1 MSYLGIDAGASATK
15 WALFDG
21 EKIVASGKCAAM
33 DGHIFRADSKARV
46 IEVLT
51 EIAQAV
57 NGEEVTGV
65 FAGVT
70 GATSEDSATDPLG
83 LIFHNYFPNAK
94 VRIVHD
100 IELAYYANF
109 EVGEGILLYAGTGS
123 IAMYID
129 DEAGPVR
136 AGGWGYLLGD
146 EGAAFWIGRE
156 SIRWVLAGL
165 DTGEEVEPDSLSD
178 EILKAMDASDWD
190 DIKEFVYSN
199 ERSEIAKLSAIV
211 GRLADA
217 GDPDAQGIIYEAS
230 QHLIALV
237 HQLDIQIENAPRI
250 VIAGGVCQPGS
261 FLAKALTSFF
271 SERISIS
278 DCDIA
283 QRAAELA
290 MDI

>member
-1 MSYLGIDAGASATK
+1 MSYLGIDAGATATK
-15 WALFDG
+15 WALYDG
-21 EKIVASGKCAAM
+21 AEIVATGKCAAM
-33 DGHIFRADSKARV
+33 DGHIYRAESKARV
-46 IEVLT
+46 NEVLA
-51 EIAQAV
+51 EISAAV
-57 NGEEVTGV
+57 NGAEIRGV

-70 GATSEDSATDPLG
+70 GASSEDSATDPLG
-83 LIFHNYFPNAK
+83 QIFHSYFPTAK
-94 VRIVHD
+94 VRIVND

-109 EVGEGILLYAGTGS
+109 EVGDGILLYAGTGS

-146 EGAAFWIGRE
+146 EGGAYWIGRE

-165 DTGEEVEPDSLSD
+165 DTGEQVESNSLS
-178 EILKAMDASDWD
+178 EVILQQIGATDWNG
-190 DIKEFVYSN
+190 IREFVYSN
-199 ERSEIAKLSAIV
+199 ERSEIAKLAATV
-211 GRLADA
+211 GRLADE
-217 GDPDAQGIIYEAS
+217 GDADAQGIIFEAS
-230 QHLIALV
+230 QQLIALV

-250 VIAGGVCQPGS
+250 VIAGGVCHEGS
-261 FLAKALTSFF
+261 FLAKALNSFF

-290 MDI
+290 VDI

>member
-1 MSYLGIDAGASATK
+1 MSYLGIDAGATATK
-15 WALFDG
+15 WALYDG
-21 EKIVASGKCAAM
+21 SQIVASGKCAAM
-33 DGHIFRADSKARV
+33 DGHIYRPESKARAN
-46 IEVLT
+46 EVLA
-51 EIAQAV
+51 EIAATV
-57 NGEEVTGV
+57 NGTEVKGV

-70 GATSEDSATDPLG
+70 GAASEDSATDPLSQ
-83 LIFHNYFPNAK
+83 IFHSHFPNAK

-146 EGAAFWIGRE
+146 EGGAFWIGRE

-165 DTGEEVEPDSLSD
+165 DTGEEVEAGSLSA
-178 EILKAMDASDWD
+178 EILDAMGATNWDGVKA
-190 DIKEFVYSN
+190 FVYSK
-199 ERSEIAKLSAIV
+199 ERSEIAKLAAIV
-211 GRLADA
+211 GRMADE
-217 GDPDAQGIIYEAS
+217 GDADAQGIIYEAS

-250 VIAGGVCQPGS
+250 VIAGGVCQAGS
-261 FLAKALTSFF
+261 FLAKALNSFF

-290 MDI
+290 LDI

>member
-1 MSYLGIDAGASATK
+1 MSYLGIDAGATATK
-15 WALFDG
+15 WALYDG
-21 EKIVASGKCAAM
+21 TQIVATGKCAAM
-33 DGHIFRADSKARV
+33 DGHIYRVESKAR
-46 IEVLT
+46 INEVLT
-51 EIAQAV
+51 EISAAV
-57 NGEEVTGV
+57 NGAEINGV
-65 FAGVT
+65 FAGIT
-70 GATSEDSATDPLG
+70 GAAAGDSATDPLAQ
-83 LIFHNYFPNAK
+83 LFHSYFPNAN

-146 EGAAFWIGRE
+146 EGGAFWIGRE
-156 SIRWVLAGL
+156 AIRWVLAGL
-165 DTGEEVEPDSLSD
+165 DTGEEVEADSLSEVILQQMNATNWD
-178 EILKAMDASDWD
+178 EIK
-190 DIKEFVYSN
+190 KFVYSN
-199 ERSEIAKLSAIV
+199 ERSEIAKLAATV
-211 GRLADA
+211 GRMADQ
-217 GDPDAQGIIYEAS
+217 GDADAQGIIYEAS
-230 QHLIALV
+230 QQLIALV

-250 VIAGGVCQPGS
+250 VIAGGVCQEGS
-261 FLAKALTSFF
+261 FLAKALNSFF

-290 MDI
+290 LDI

>member
-1 MSYLGIDAGASATK
+1 MNYLGIDAGASATK

-21 EKIVASGKCAAM
+21 DQIIASGKLAAM
-33 DGHIFRADSKARV
+33 DGHIYRSESKARL
-46 IEVLT
+46 IENLAAIT
-51 EIAQAV
+51 AQISA
-57 NGEEVTGV
+57 EEVGGIFAGLTG
-65 FAGVT
+65 ATAEDGVT
-70 GATSEDSATDPLG
+70 GPVSQILHS
-83 LIFHNYFPNAK
+83 YFPNAK
-94 VRIVHD
+94 VRVVHD

-109 EVGEGILLYAGTGS
+109 AVGDGILLYAGTGS

-146 EGAAFWIGRE
+146 EGGGFWIGRE
-156 SIRWVLAGL
+156 AIRWVLAGL
-165 DTGEEVEPDSLSD
+165 DTGEEVISGSLSD
-178 EILKAMDASDWD
+178 QILQQISATDWNG
-190 DIKEFVYSN
+190 IKEFVYSN
-199 ERSEIAKLSAIV
+199 ERSEIAKLAALVAKI
-211 GRLADA
+211 ADD
-217 GDPDAQGIIYEAS
+217 GDLDAQGIIYEAS

-278 DCDIA
+278 ECNIA
-283 QRAAELA
+283 ERAAELA
-290 MDI
+290 IDI

>member
-1 MSYLGIDAGASATK
+1 MNYLGIDAGASATK
-15 WALFDG
+15 WALFNGAD
-21 EKIVASGKCAAM
+21 IVATGKCAAM
-33 DGHIFRADSKARV
+33 DGHIYRPESKARV
-46 IEVLT
+46 HEVLT
-51 EIAQAV
+51 EINASIGKVEV
-57 NGEEVTGV
+57 NGV
-65 FAGVT
+65 FAGIT
-70 GATSEDSATDPLG
+70 GAASEDSATDPLG
-83 LIFHNYFPNAK
+83 QIFHSHFPSAK

-129 DEAGPVR
+129 EEAGPVR

-165 DTGEEVEPDSLSD
+165 DTGEEVEPGSLS
-178 EILKAMDASDWD
+178 EVILQQMDATDWD
-190 DIKEFVYSN
+190 GIKAFVYSN
-199 ERSEIAKLSAIV
+199 ERSEIAKLAATV
-211 GRLADA
+211 GRLADE
-217 GDPDAQGIIYEAS
+217 GDADAQGIIFEAS
-230 QHLIALV
+230 QHLIALI

-250 VIAGGVCQPGS
+250 VVAGGVCQPGS
-261 FLAKALTSFF
+261 FMAKALNNFF

-290 MDI
+290 EDI

>member
-1 MSYLGIDAGASATK
+1 MNYLGIDAGATATK
-15 WALFDG
+15 WALYDG
-21 EKIVASGKCAAM
+21 SEIVATGKCPAM
-33 DGHIFRADSKARV
+33 DGHILRPDSKARV
-46 IEVLT
+46 NEVLT
-51 EIAQAV
+51 QISTALNGAEIA
-57 NGEEVTGV
+57 GV
-65 FAGVT
+65 FAGIT

-83 LIFHNYFPNAK
+83 QIFHTYFPKAN

-100 IELAYYANF
+100 IEMAYYANF

-146 EGAAFWIGRE
+146 EGAGFWIGRE
-156 SIRWVLAGL
+156 AIRWVLAGL

-178 EILKAMDASDWD
+178 VILQEIGATTWD

-199 ERSEIAKLSAIV
+199 ERSEIAKLSATV

-217 GDPDAQGIIYEAS
+217 GNADAQGIIYEAS

-237 HQLDIQIENAPRI
+237 HQLDIHIENATRI
-250 VIAGGVCQPGS
+250 VIAGGVCHEGS
-261 FLAKALTSFF
+261 FLAKALHSFF

-290 MDI
+290 IDI

>member
-1 MSYLGIDAGASATK
+1 MSYLGIDAGATATK
-15 WALFDG
+15 WALYDG
-21 EKIVASGKCAAM
+21 SQIVASGKCAAM
-33 DGHIFRADSKARV
+33 DGHIYRPESRARV
-46 IEVLT
+46 TEVLA
-51 EIAQAV
+51 EISAAV
-57 NGEEVTGV
+57 NGAEVNGV
-65 FAGVT
+65 FAGIT
-70 GATSEDSATDPLG
+70 GASAEDSATDPLG
-83 LIFHNYFPNAK
+83 QIFHSFFPNAK
-94 VRIVHD
+94 VRVVHD

-146 EGAAFWIGRE
+146 EGGAFWIGRE
-156 SIRWVLAGL
+156 AIRWVLAGL
-165 DTGEEVEPDSLSD
+165 DTGEEVETDSLSD
-178 EILKAMDASDWD
+178 VILKQMGVTDWNG
-190 DIKEFVYSN
+190 IKEFVYSN
-199 ERSEIAKLSAIV
+199 ERSEIAKLAASV
-211 GRLADA
+211 GRLADENDA
-217 GDPDAQGIIYEAS
+217 DAQGIIYEAS

-250 VIAGGVCQPGS
+250 VIAGGVCHEGS
-261 FLAKALTSFF
+261 FLAKAMYSFF

-290 MDI
+290 IDI

>member
-1 MSYLGIDAGASATK
+1 MSYLGIDAGATATK
-15 WALFDG
+15 WALYDG
-21 EKIVASGKCAAM
+21 AQIVASGKCAAM
-33 DGHIFRADSKARV
+33 DGHIYRPESKARV
-46 IEVLT
+46 TEVLT
-51 EIAQAV
+51 EIAEAV
-57 NGEEVTGV
+57 NGAEVKGV
-65 FAGVT
+65 FAGIT
-70 GATSEDSATDPLG
+70 GAASEDSATDPLG
-83 LIFHNYFPNAK
+83 AIFHSNFPNAK

-165 DTGEEVEPDSLSD
+165 DTGEEVESDSLSD
-178 EILKAMDASDWD
+178 EILKAMGATNWD
-190 DIKEFVYSN
+190 GIKEFVYSN
-199 ERSEIAKLSAIV
+199 ERSEIAKLAATV
-211 GRLADA
+211 GHLADSGNA
-217 GDPDAQGIIYEAS
+217 DAQGIIYEAS
-230 QHLIALV
+230 QFLIALV
-237 HQLDIQIENAPRI
+237 HQLDTQIDNAPRI
-250 VIAGGVCQPGS
+250 VIAGGVCQEGS
-261 FLAKALTSFF
+261 FMAKALHSFF

-290 MDI
+290 QDI

>member
-1 MSYLGIDAGASATK
+1 MSYLGIDAGATATK
-15 WALFDG
+15 WALYDG
-21 EKIVASGKCAAM
+21 AQIVASGKCAAM
-33 DGHIFRADSKARV
+33 DGHIYRPESKARV
-46 IEVLT
+46 TQVLA
-51 EIAQAV
+51 EIAEAV
-57 NGEEVTGV
+57 NGAEVKGV
-65 FAGVT
+65 FAGIT
-70 GATSEDSATDPLG
+70 GAASEDSVTDPLG
-83 LIFHNYFPNAK
+83 AIFHSNFPNAK

-165 DTGEEVEPDSLSD
+165 DTGEDVEADSLSD
-178 EILKAMDASDWD
+178 EILRAMGATNWD
-190 DIKEFVYSN
+190 GIKEFVYSN

-211 GRLADA
+211 GRMADA

-250 VIAGGVCQPGS
+250 VIAGGVCQEGS
-261 FLAKALTSFF
+261 FLAKALYSFF

-290 MDI
+290 IDI

>member
-1 MSYLGIDAGASATK
+1 MNYLGIDAGATATK
-15 WALFDG
+15 WALFNGAD
-21 EKIVASGKCAAM
+21 IVATGKCAAM
-33 DGHIFRADSKARV
+33 DGHIYRPESKARV
-46 IEVLT
+46 HEVLT
-51 EIAQAV
+51 EINAAIGAV
-57 NGEEVTGV
+57 EVNGV
-65 FAGVT
+65 FAGIT
-70 GATSEDSATDPLG
+70 GAASEDSATDPLG
-83 LIFHNYFPNAK
+83 QIFHSHFPSAK

-129 DEAGPVR
+129 DEEGPVR

-165 DTGEEVEPDSLSD
+165 DTGEEVEPGSLS
-178 EILKAMDASDWD
+178 EVILQQMDATDWD
-190 DIKEFVYSN
+190 GIKAFVYSN
-199 ERSEIAKLSAIV
+199 ERSEIAKLAATV
-211 GRLADA
+211 GRLADE
-217 GDPDAQGIIYEAS
+217 GDADAQGIIFEAS
-230 QHLIALV
+230 QHLIALI

-261 FLAKALTSFF
+261 FMAKALNNFF

-290 MDI
+290 EDI

>member
-1 MSYLGIDAGASATK
+1 MGYLGIDAGATATK
-15 WALFDG
+15 WALYDG
-21 EKIVASGKCAAM
+21 SQIVASGKCAAM
-33 DGHIFRADSKARV
+33 DGHIYRSESENRV
-46 IEVLT
+46 NEVLT
-51 EIAQAV
+51 EISAAV
-57 NGEEVTGV
+57 NGAEVSGV
-65 FAGVT
+65 FAGIT
-70 GATSEDSATDPLG
+70 GAASEDSATDRLG
-83 LIFHNYFPNAK
+83 QIFRNYFPNAK

-123 IAMYID
+123 IAMFID

-146 EGAAFWIGRE
+146 EGGAFWIGRE

-165 DTGEEVEPDSLSD
+165 DTGEEVEAGSLS
-178 EILKAMDASDWD
+178 EVILQQMGATNWD
-190 DIKEFVYSN
+190 GIKEFVYSN
-199 ERSEIAKLSAIV
+199 ERSEIAKLAATV
-211 GRLADA
+211 GRLADE
-217 GDPDAQGIIYEAS
+217 GNEDAQGIIYEAS

-237 HQLDIQIENAPRI
+237 HQLDIQVENAPRI

-261 FLAKALTSFF
+261 FLAKALNSFF

-290 MDI
+290 LDI

>member
-15 WALFDG
+15 WALYDG
-21 EKIVASGKCAAM
+21 SQIVASGKCAAM
-33 DGHIFRADSKARV
+33 DGHIFRPDSKARV
-46 IEVLT
+46 NEVLT
-51 EIAQAV
+51 EISAAV
-57 NGEEVTGV
+57 NGAEISGV

-83 LIFHNYFPNAK
+83 QIFHTYFPNAN
-94 VRIVHD
+94 VRVVHD

-123 IAMYID
+123 VAMYID

-156 SIRWVLAGL
+156 AIRWVLTGL
-165 DTGEEVEPDSLSD
+165 DTGEDVESGSLS
-178 EILKAMDASDWD
+178 EVILQEMGASDWNE
-190 DIKEFVYSN
+190 IKEFVYSK
-199 ERSEIAKLSAIV
+199 ERSEIAKLSATV
-211 GRLADA
+211 GRLADE
-217 GDPDAQGIIYEAS
+217 GDADAQGIIYEAS

-250 VIAGGVCQPGS
+250 VIAGGVCQEGS
-261 FLAKALTSFF
+261 FLAKALYSFF
-271 SERISIS
+271 SERISVS

-290 MDI
+290 IDI

>member
-1 MSYLGIDAGASATK
+1 MSYLGIDAGATATK
-15 WALFDG
+15 WALYDG
-21 EKIVASGKCAAM
+21 TQIVATGKCAAM
-33 DGHIFRADSKARV
+33 DGHIYRVESKAR
-46 IEVLT
+46 INEVLT
-51 EIAQAV
+51 EISAAV
-57 NGEEVTGV
+57 NGAEINGV
-65 FAGVT
+65 FAGIT
-70 GATSEDSATDPLG
+70 GAAAGDSATDPLAQ
-83 LIFHNYFPNAK
+83 LFHSYFPNAN

-146 EGAAFWIGRE
+146 EGGAFWIGRE
-156 SIRWVLAGL
+156 AIRWVLAGL
-165 DTGEEVEPDSLSD
+165 DTGEEVEADSLSEVILQQMNATNWD
-178 EILKAMDASDWD
+178 EIK
-190 DIKEFVYSN
+190 KFVYSN
-199 ERSEIAKLSAIV
+199 ERSEIAKLAATV
-211 GRLADA
+211 GRMADE
-217 GDPDAQGIIYEAS
+217 GDADAQGIIYEAS
-230 QHLIALV
+230 QQLIALV

-250 VIAGGVCQPGS
+250 VIAGGVCQEGS
-261 FLAKALTSFF
+261 FLAKALNSFF

-290 MDI
+290 LDI